1 MTNFEIQKYYQ
12 NEPRFNGV
20 YSRDHLP
27 NKIKDGTYVK
37 NPDEYSDFGTHWI
50 ALYALND
57 NVTYFDNF
65 GAEHISKEFEK
76 VINDK
81 NIQANIY
88 RMQAYD
94 SVMCGYFRIEFI
106 DFMLKDKSLTDFTKL
121 LSPNNFQKTTI

>member
-20 YSRDHLP
+20 YSRDNLP
-27 NKIKDGTYVK
+27 NKIKDGAYVI
-37 NPDEYSDFGTHWI
+37 NLDEYSDIGTHWI

-106 DFMLKDKSLTDFTKL
+106 DFILKDKSLTDFTKL